1 MKREY
6 PKHPIVGVG
15 GVVIQGSRVLL
26 IQRGRPPLQGEWSIP
41 GGMVELGES
50 LEEGVRREVW
60 EETGMKVEP
69 LEIIEVFDR
78 IQKNGSRVQY
88 HYVIVD
94 YVCRW
99 AGGRLKAGSD
109 VLGARWVTREELPHY
124 RVTPKAASVI
134 AEAFR
139 VAKKTRKSPT
149 AAIKADRAR

>member
-6 PKHPIVGVG
+6 PKQPIVGVG
-15 GVVIQGSRVLL
+15 GVVIEGSRVLL

-50 LEEGVRREVW
+50 LAEGVRREVW
-60 EETGMKVEP
+60 EETGLEVEP
-69 LEIIEVFDR
+69 LEVISVFDR

-94 YVCRW
+94 YACRLK
-99 AGGRLKAGSD
+99 GGRLKSGSD
-109 VLGARWVTREELPHY
+109 VLDARWVKREELPQY

-139 VAKKTRKSPT
+139 LAKTTRKSPA